1 MVDTLMEQIIKTID
15 YAVEERAT
23 YFGPHYASSLEGYGD
38 VCRQNVG
45 VQAAVKAVKQ
55 AVGELVR
62 IINLSDPQELYKELG
77 SLDERCKLLAYES
90 LKMCETVQRYGKTI
104 REKMGKQF
112 EGLDEMEEGPD
123 ELDETSEE

>member
-45 VQAAVKAVKQ
+45 VQAAVKTVKQ
-55 AVGELVR
+55 AVV
-62 IINLSDPQELYKELG
+62 NWCG
-77 SLDERCKLLAYES
+77 SSTCRNRKSFTRSWEAWMRDASS
-90 LKMCETVQRYGKTI
+90 LRMN
-104 REKMGKQF
+104 
-112 EGLDEMEEGPD
+112 P
-123 ELDETSEE
+123 